1 MGKDVSRVTRKK
13 ILVVEDDAD
22 TRELYCELL
31 AAEAFE
37 ILQAESGKAG
47 LDQLHASESLEAV
60 IIDLSLPDMSGL
72 DFVKEVRADPR
83 WRSLKVIVIS
93 GWDNL
98 KAKADSVGA
107 WAHLRKPFDLA
118 ALGRVV
124 HSLSAAS

>member
-1 MGKDVSRVTRKK
+1 MTKKK

-31 AAEAFE
+31 EAEAFE
-37 ILQAESGKAG
+37 ILQAGSGKAG
-47 LDQLHASESLEAV
+47 LDRLHSSETLDAV

-72 DFVKEVRADPR
+72 DFVKEVRSDPR
-83 WRSLKVIVIS
+83 WQGLKVIVIS

-118 ALGRVV
+118 ALGRVI
-124 HSLSAAS
+124 HSLGSAS